1 MCVNISPL
9 LGSVVFALFGVHLF
23 IKAQRRDSSLTPKDD
38 GGTPS
43 WLFYLFCAQI
53 YYLFKHEKKYKKNF
67 PDNYFIFLRAFAIL
81 FVATGFVFIVL
92 SLNNC

>member
-23 IKAQRRDSSLTPKDD
+23 VKAQRRDSSLTPKDD

-43 WLFYLFCAQI
+43 WLFYLFCA
-53 YYLFKHEKKYKKNF
+53 N
-67 PDNYFIFLRAFAIL
+67 IL
-81 FVATGFVFIVL
+81 FI
-92 SLNNC
+92 